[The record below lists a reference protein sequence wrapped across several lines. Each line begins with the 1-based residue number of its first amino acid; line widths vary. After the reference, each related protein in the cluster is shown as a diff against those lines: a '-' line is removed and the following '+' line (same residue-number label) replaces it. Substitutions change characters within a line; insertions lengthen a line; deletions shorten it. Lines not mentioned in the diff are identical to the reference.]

1 MNTVEHYDVFIS
13 FKNLDENGNDTEDKE
28 IAYKLYRYLSSK
40 KLNVFYSPE
49 TLKIL
54 GSDDWGET
62 IQRAISLSKV
72 FIAIGTSKKY
82 LESQWLQKERT
93 SFLALRYSDRTRV
106 IYSYIGSSMTTGSL
120 PEDLKNIES
129 FNDNREG
136 ELDRLYEYISNHFFN
151 LAITPSISKA
161 KVSDSEIE
169 NNTSLQVDLFDNII
183 MNRSDKLFR
192 KILFIRKEVVPKLK
206 LIPLTEYSHD
216 SESHA
221 KQTLIFIAELFY
233 DGLTKLTNR
242 ELFILAIFTLIHDIG
257 MRARE
262 GFSPKRLYQSHHIYS
277 KDYTY
282 ELNKKGFLNNED
294 TEIIASLCL
303 LHKEQVSRAKIH
315 FTKIETDVR
324 TGTIFSMFKIA
335 DMLDVETQPGEILRI
350 KPELLH
356 QTIGGL
362 DINSIK
368 NIITVWKGIDISDN
382 IFEAWYSFFENRL
395 NDLNIELLEIGYTY
409 KLNVER

>member
-1 MNTVEHYDVFIS
+1 MNIDEYYDVFIS
-13 FKNLDENGNDTEDKE
+13 FKDSDENGNDTEDKE
-28 IAYKLYRYLSSK
+28 IAYRLYRYLSAK
-40 KLNVFYSPE
+40 KLKVFYSPE

-72 FIAIGTSKKY
+72 FIAIGTSRKY

-129 FNDNREG
+129 FNDNKEG
-136 ELDRLYEYISNHFFN
+136 ELDRLYEYVSNHFFN
-151 LAITPSISKA
+151 LSITPSIT
-161 KVSDSEIE
+161 KVKLSDCNIE
-169 NNTSLQVDLFDNII
+169 NDTSLQVDLFDNII
-183 MNRSDKLFR
+183 RNRSDKLFR
-192 KILFIRKEVVPKLK
+192 KIQFIRKEVVPELK

-233 DGLTKLTNR
+233 DGLNKLSDR

-277 KDYTY
+277 KDYAY

-315 FTKIETDVR
+315 FDKIQTDVR
-324 TGTIFSMFKIA
+324 IEIIFSMFKIA

-362 DINSIK
+362 DIDSVN
-368 NIITVWKGIDISDN
+368 NILTIWKGIDVSN
-382 IFEAWYSFFENRL
+382 KVFEAWYSFFENRL
-395 NDLNIELLEIGYTY
+395 NDLNIELAEIGYSY
-409 KLNVER
+409 KLCVK

>member
-1 MNTVEHYDVFIS
+1 MNIDEHYDIFIS

-28 IAYKLYRYLSSK
+28 IAYRLYRYLSAK
-40 KLNVFYSPE
+40 KLKVFYSPE

-72 FIAIGTSKKY
+72 FIAIGTSRKY

-93 SFLALRYSDRTRV
+93 SFLALRYLDRTRV

-129 FNDNREG
+129 FNDNKEG
-136 ELDRLYEYISNHFFN
+136 ELDRLYAYVSNHFFN
-151 LAITPSISKA
+151 LAITPSIT
-161 KVSDSEIE
+161 KVKLSDSKIE
-169 NNTSLQVDLFDNII
+169 NDTSLQVDLFDNII
-183 MNRSDKLFR
+183 RNRSDKLFR
-192 KILFIRKEVVPKLK
+192 KIQFIRKEVVPELK

-233 DGLTKLTNR
+233 DGLNKLSDR

-277 KDYTY
+277 KDYAY

-315 FTKIETDVR
+315 FDKIQTDVR
-324 TGTIFSMFKIA
+324 IEIIFSMFKIA

-362 DINSIK
+362 DIDSVN
-368 NIITVWKGIDISDN
+368 NILTIWKGIDVSN
-382 IFEAWYSFFENRL
+382 KVFEAWYSFFENRL
-395 NDLNIELLEIGYTY
+395 NDLNIELAEIGYSY
-409 KLNVER
+409 KLCVK

>member
-1 MNTVEHYDVFIS
+1 MDEYYDVFIS
-13 FKNLDENGNDTEDKE
+13 FKNLDENGNDTEDKA
-28 IAYKLYRYLSSK
+28 IAYVLYRYLISK
-40 KLNVFYSPE
+40 KLKVFYSPE

-93 SFLALRYSDRTRV
+93 SFLALRYLDRTKV
-106 IYSYIGSSMTTGSL
+106 IYSYIGSLMNTGSL

-129 FNDNREG
+129 FNNNKEG

-151 LAITPSISKA
+151 LAITSNSLYSEPSDIK
-161 KVSDSEIE
+161 IE

-183 MNRSDKLFR
+183 MNRSDRLLK
-192 KILFIRKEVVPKLK
+192 KIKFIRKEVVPELK

-233 DGLTKLTNR
+233 DGLNKLTDR

-262 GFSPKRLYQSHHIYS
+262 GFTPKRLYQSHHIYS
-277 KDYTY
+277 KDYAY
-282 ELNKKGFLNNED
+282 ELNKKGFLNHED

-303 LHKEQVSRAKIH
+303 LHKEQINRAKIH
-315 FTKIETDVR
+315 FSKIKTDVR
-324 TGTIFSMFKIA
+324 IAVIFSMFKIA

-362 DINSIK
+362 DINSRDH
-368 NIITVWKGIDISDN
+368 IITFWKGIDISSKV
-382 IFEAWYSFFENRL
+382 FESWYSFFENRL
-395 NDLNIELLEIGYTY
+395 NDLNTELFEIGYKY
-409 KLNVER
+409 KLCVE